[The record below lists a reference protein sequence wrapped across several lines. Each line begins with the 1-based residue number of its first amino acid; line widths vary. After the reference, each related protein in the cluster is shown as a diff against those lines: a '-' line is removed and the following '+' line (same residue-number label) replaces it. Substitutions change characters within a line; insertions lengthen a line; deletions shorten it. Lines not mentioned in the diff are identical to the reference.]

1 MKAFAH
7 TLILGTLV
15 CDPLKLMAQSVL
27 LFHGRGNELQSL
39 FTSVSL
45 CNHLLP
51 IKGWRASVV
60 RDKEVGRFHEVA
72 GVSIIAM
79 GGPR

>member
-1 MKAFAH
+1 M
-7 TLILGTLV
+7 LILGALV
-15 CDPLKLMAQSVL
+15 CDPLKLMGQSVL
-27 LFHGRGNELQSL
+27 LFRGRENELQSS

-60 RDKEVGRFHEVA
+60 RGEEAGMPIVA
-72 GVSIIAM
+72 A
-79 GGPR
+79 GGLQ